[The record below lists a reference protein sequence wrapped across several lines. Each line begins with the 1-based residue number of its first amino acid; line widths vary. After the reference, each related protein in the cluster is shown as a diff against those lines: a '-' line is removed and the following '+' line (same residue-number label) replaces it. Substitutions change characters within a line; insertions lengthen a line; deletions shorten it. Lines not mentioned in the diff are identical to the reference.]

1 MPTLNS
7 ASCPAP
13 ASNSLLQGV
22 LWDMDGT
29 LLDTEPYW
37 MAAEGELV
45 AEFGGSWSDDDA
57 LALVGNA
64 LPDSALV
71 LQRAGVKLS
80 EREIIDRLTTRVMEG
95 INQHIEWRPGALEL
109 LEELHQAGIVCGL
122 VTMSESAMAT
132 QILARLP
139 KKYFAF
145 QVTGDQVSNGKPHP
159 EPYLVGLKKLA
170 ELVPDLDV
178 TRVVG
183 LEDSF
188 PGISSAAAAGLKAV
202 LIPHIAAVP
211 ESANWHL
218 VESLTQVNVETL
230 CTLTGIGAS

>member
-13 ASNSLLQGV
+13 ASNSLIQGV

-37 MAAEGELV
+37 MAAEREMV

-57 LALVGNA
+57 LALVGSA

-71 LQRAGVKLS
+71 LQRAGVKLG
-80 EREIIDRLTTRVMEG
+80 EREIIDRLTHRVMEG
-95 INQHIEWRPGALEL
+95 INEHIEWRPGALEL

-145 QVTGDQVSNGKPHP
+145 QVTGDQVAHGKPHP

-170 ELVPDLDV
+170 ELVPDLET
-178 TRVVG
+178 TRVIG

-188 PGISSAAAAGLKAV
+188 PGIRSAAAAGLNAV
-202 LIPHIAAVP
+202 LIPHISVVP
-211 ESANWHL
+211 ASQDWHSIDSLAN
-218 VESLTQVNVETL
+218 TTVETL
-230 CTLTGIGAS
+230 CSLTGIGVS

>member
-45 AEFGGSWSDDDA
+45 AEFGGTWSDEDA

-71 LQRAGVKLS
+71 LQRAGVNLS
-80 EREIIDRLTTRVMEG
+80 EREIIDRLTLRVMEG
-95 INQHIEWRPGALEL
+95 INEHIQWRPGALEL
-109 LEELHQAGIVCGL
+109 LEELHQSGVICGL
-122 VTMSESAMAT
+122 VTMSESEMAT
-132 QILARLP
+132 QILERLP

-145 QVTGDQVSNGKPHP
+145 QVTGDQVANGKPHP
-159 EPYLVGLKKLA
+159 EPYLVGLEKLA
-170 ELVPDLDV
+170 ELVPDLDA
-178 TRVVG
+178 TRVIG

-188 PGISSAAAAGLKAV
+188 PGIQSAAAAGLNAV
-202 LIPHIAAVP
+202 LIPHISVVP
-211 ESANWHL
+211 ESSAWHSLDSLANT
-218 VESLTQVNVETL
+218 SVETL
-230 CTLTGIGAS
+230 CSLTGIGVS